1 MSFRMNLSKVTLRD
15 RHPLLHWSQ
24 LVVASAVFIGLLET
38 IRLPAAMMLGAML
51 AALSV
56 SALEGRIAFPN
67 WLYICAQGL
76 VGCLIARA
84 IGPGI
89 LSEML
94 ARWPIFLVCV
104 TAVIVFSTALG
115 GLLAW
120 WKVLPGTTAIWGS
133 APGAAT
139 AMAFMAEAFGADI
152 RLVAFMQYMRVIF
165 VATIASIV
173 AHVVAVHS
181 GGAPPRDWFPP
192 LPALPFGETLA
203 LAIGGAFI
211 GVKLK
216 LPAGGLLVPL
226 FAGIALSGSGTVT
239 ITLPPTLLGA
249 CYVLVGWAIGRRFNR
264 EIVLYAAKAFTR
276 VAAST
281 LALIALCGGLAY
293 GLHRVAGIDPL
304 TAYLA
309 TSPGGADSVAII
321 AASSKVDLPFV
332 MAMQTARFL
341 LVLLIGPSLARAIA
355 QRLEKKD
362 FNAEGAGNR

>member
-1 MSFRMNLSKVTLRD
+1 MNLPRVTLRD
-15 RHPLLHWSQ
+15 RSPLIHWG
-24 LVVASAVFIGLLET
+24 LLLAASTVFIGLLELVG
-38 IRLPAAMMLGAML
+38 LPAAILLGAML
-51 AALSV
+51 AALTV
-56 SALEGRIAFPN
+56 SSLEGTVAFPN
-67 WLYICAQGL
+67 WLYVSAQGV

-94 ARWPIFLVCV
+94 ARWPVFLVCV

-173 AHVVAVHS
+173 AHVVAAHS
-181 GGAPPRDWFPP
+181 GGAPAREWFPP
-192 LPALPFGETLA
+192 LPALPFAETLA

-211 GVKLK
+211 GARLK

-226 FAGIALSGSGTVT
+226 FAGIALSGFGIVT
-239 ITLPPTLLGA
+239 ITLPPTLLA
-249 CYVLVGWAIGRRFNR
+249 VCYTLVGWAIGRRFTR
-264 EIVLYAAKAFTR
+264 EIVLYAAKAFPR

-281 LALIALCGGLAY
+281 LALIALCGGLAW
-293 GLHRVAGIDPL
+293 GLHVVAGTDPL

-355 QRLEKKD
+355 RRIERRESK
-362 FNAEGAGNR
+362 

>member
-1 MSFRMNLSKVTLRD
+1 MPPFTLRD
-15 RHPLLHWSQ
+15 RHPVRHWVLL
-24 LVVASAVFIGLLET
+24 LTASVVFIGLLELAG
-38 IRLPAAMMLGAML
+38 LPAAIMLGAML
-51 AALSV
+51 AALTV
-56 SALEGRIAFPN
+56 SSLEGTIAFPN
-67 WLYICAQGL
+67 WLYVSAQGL

-94 ARWPIFLVCV
+94 ARWPVFLVCV

-173 AHVVAVHS
+173 AHAVAAHS
-181 GGAPPRDWFPP
+181 GGAPARDWFPP
-192 LPALPFGETLA
+192 LPALPFAETLA
-203 LAIGGAFI
+203 IAIGGAFI
-211 GVKLK
+211 GARLK

-226 FAGIALSGSGTVT
+226 FAGIALSGFGIVT
-239 ITLPPTLLGA
+239 ITLPPTLLA
-249 CYVLVGWAIGRRFNR
+249 LCYVLVGWAIGRRFTR
-264 EIVLYAAKAFTR
+264 DIIIYAAKAFPR

-281 LALIALCGGLAY
+281 LALIALCGGLAW
-293 GLHRVAGIDPL
+293 GLHIVAGTDPL

-341 LVLLIGPSLARAIA
+341 LVLLIGPSLARTIA
-355 QRLEKKD
+355 RWIERHQKKEFGGRD
-362 FNAEGAGNR
+362 